1 MLLFLMLLVAAPPA
15 EGTLTVNGQTAALRY
30 AYAVSCPNPFHKT
43 RRDTRVIL
51 ADRKLSA
58 TDEAA
63 LGRIAG
69 LNAIVLQVTWDKR
82 IIGCTVFSPHLRKGI
97 PIAGIGMQKLVT
109 RVFVPG
115 RIAGRLLMEQPEVY
129 AGNVYRYDVSFDVIH

>member
-1 MLLFLMLLVAAPPA
+1 MLLFLMLLVATPPA

-30 AYAVSCPNPFHKT
+30 AYAVACPNPFHKT
-43 RRDTRVIL
+43 KRDTRVIL
-51 ADRKLSA
+51 ADRELA
-58 TDEAA
+58 TTDEVA

-97 PIAGIGMQKLVT
+97 PIAGIGMQKLVSRLFT
-109 RVFVPG
+109 PR
-115 RIAGRLLMEQPEVY
+115 RIAGRLVTEQPEAY
-129 AGNVYRYDVSFDVIH
+129 AGNVYRYDVSFDVSH